1 MGSHIGLLIYGI
13 GEEWGG
19 VVKAKT
25 VKDFEWRLDTILAD
39 QEIVY
44 NFKENVK
51 FTHLKNVIFDD
62 AIQEEEDIEDAAS

>member
-1 MGSHIGLLIYGI
+1 M
-13 GEEWGG
+13 GG